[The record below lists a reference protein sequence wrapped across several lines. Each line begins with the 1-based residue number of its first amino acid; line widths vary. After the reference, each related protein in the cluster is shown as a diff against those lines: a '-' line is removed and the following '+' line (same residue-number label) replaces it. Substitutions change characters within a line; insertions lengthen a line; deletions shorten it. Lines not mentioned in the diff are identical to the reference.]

1 MESILLPQNQS
12 IMKLLSPIAF
22 LIILTFSVQSS
33 LAQEHRPGEPLRAE
47 MRAAWIATVANIDWP
62 SMPGLSSER
71 QKAEFDSLLDVLRAM
86 NMNAVFVQIRPA
98 GDAFYKS
105 NTVPLSSFLV
115 GHQGA
120 ALDDSLYDPL
130 TYMIKAAHDRHME
143 FHAWM
148 NPFRASW
155 TLDTASLA
163 PIHPLRSLSPARKAE
178 WFFQYGRRWYFNPA
192 NPSVRLYLTNVVK
205 DVVLRYDVDG
215 IHFDDYFYPYK
226 ESGLSLEN
234 ALDDYNAFASGNHDF
249 TDIAD
254 WRRAN
259 VNNLIENVSKTI
271 KKYKPYVKFGIS
283 PFGVWRNK
291 DRDPVN
297 GSNTKAG
304 VTCYDDLYAD
314 VVLWMKN
321 GWIDYVAPQIYWS
334 IGFPPADFEILVDWW
349 SKHTYGKQLY
359 IGHAAYKIDNSPN
372 DPNWTQPAEISKQLA
387 LIRANPNV
395 NGSIFF
401 SAKPLLRNMLGVQ
414 DSLIRSLYKFPAL
427 MPPIASLSKAM
438 PTTAK
443 ICRVKGTPSAVQLT
457 WNLCELLSGDE
468 MPFYFALFRFD
479 GEGVG
484 NLNSPR
490 NLLAVTPFY
499 GEKWYFEDYTAV
511 ENEYYTY
518 VITAFNRANVEGN
531 PSDPVFVKKT
541 KKGAK
546 KKRKFWGYLLK

>member
-1 MESILLPQNQS
+1 MRF
-12 IMKLLSPIAF
+12 LSRFAFFLYCLMIAQPGF
-22 LIILTFSVQSS
+22 
-33 LAQEHRPGEPLRAE
+33 AQERRPGEVPRAE
-47 MRAAWIATVANIDWP
+47 MRGAWIATVANIDWP
-62 SMPGLSSER
+62 SEPGLSSER
-71 QKAEFDSLLDVLRAM
+71 QKIEFDSLLDVLKAM
-86 NMNAVFVQIRPA
+86 NMNSVFVQIRPT
-98 GDAFYKS
+98 GDAFYRS
-105 NTVPLSSFLV
+105 TTVPMSSFLV
-115 GHQGA
+115 ETQGA
-120 ALDDSLYDPL
+120 ALDDTLYDPL
-130 TYMIKAAHDRHME
+130 AYMIKAAHDRRME

-155 TLDTASLA
+155 NLDTAKLDSM
-163 PIHPLRSLSPARKAE
+163 HPLRALSPKRKAE
-178 WFFQYGRRWYFNPA
+178 WFFRYGKRWYFNPA
-192 NPSVRLYLTNVVK
+192 SPAVRQYLVNVVK

-226 ESGLSLEN
+226 ESGLNLDD
-234 ALDDYNAFASGNHDF
+234 ALDDYDAFASGKHEF

-314 VVLWMKN
+314 VLLWMKN

-334 IGFPPADFEILVDWW
+334 IGYPPADFEVLVDWW

-359 IGHAAYKIDNSPN
+359 IGHAAYKINNAPN
-372 DPNWTQPAEISKQLA
+372 DDHWEEPEEISKQ
-387 LIRANPNV
+387 IEMVRATPNV
-395 NGSIFF
+395 NGSIFY
-401 SAKPLLRNMLGVQ
+401 STKPLLRNMLGVQ
-414 DSLIRSLYKFPAL
+414 DSLTSSIYKIPAL
-427 MPPIASLSKAM
+427 VPPMPSLSKAT
-438 PTTAK
+438 PATAT
-443 ICRVKGTPSAVQLT
+443 ICRVKGSPSSVQIT

-468 MPFYFALFRFD
+468 SPFYYALYRFD

-484 NLNSPR
+484 KYDNPR

-499 GEKWYFEDYTAV
+499 TEKTYFEDFTAI
-511 ENEYYTY
+511 EGEYYTY
-518 VITAFNRANVEGN
+518 VVTAFNRANVEGN

-541 KKGAK
+541 KKSAK
-546 KKRKFWGYLLK
+546 KKRKFWGYLLN